1 MPSSM
6 LWGMFIATVYML
18 SDNLLLVM
26 LLHALSDSTFRILD
40 GLFGYVRDASL
51 CHAVTNDIMN

>member
-1 MPSSM
+1 
-6 LWGMFIATVYML
+6 ML

-26 LLHALSDSTFRILD
+26 QFHALSDSTFRLLD

-51 CHAVTNDIMN
+51 GHAVTNDIMN